1 MYGDG
6 QMSRLHR
13 ALFSDGTDVKRK
25 ALIWNSAAG
34 AISAGESV
42 LIPMVV
48 TRLIGLGDAGIL
60 TLGYAVGNL
69 MATIGKSG
77 GVRTLQVTDVAPK
90 HTFAEYLGAR
100 LSTLL
105 LMIAISIGYL
115 LHSTLQNGYT
125 LHKVIVLLVLC
136 SKCLLEAFED
146 VFAGECQK
154 QGRLDVGAR
163 MFVFRSITFMAVA
176 AVMLLAVRRMLPAL
190 VTALAAAVLLEVL
203 QLTVVLPE
211 MSISLCPSLDRAVL
225 ALLRKC
231 LPLAVCTFSFFY
243 ITNAP
248 KYAIDRV
255 MDDEAQAC
263 YGFIALPVF
272 AIELLSGFIYQPS
285 LVDFAKDLAD
295 KHFGKVRNR
304 ILMQIVILAGLTALA
319 WGAAYLLGIPLLSML
334 FAVDLARYKSEMLV
348 LVLAGGVLAVMAYFT
363 TVLTAMDHPMLIMFG
378 YLSALLLSLF
388 LYTPVIRSYGIMGG
402 VKLYLTLCILVS
414 VYEAVCI
421 TVSLRERPAQ
431 NQ

>member
-1 MYGDG
+1 M
-6 QMSRLHR
+6 MWPFKRLLLGNAETIQR
-13 ALFSDGTDVKRK
+13 SSY
-25 ALIWNSAAG
+25 IWNIAAGMCSAA
-34 AISAGESV
+34 ES
-42 LIPMVV
+42 IFFSMIV
-48 TRLIGLGDAGIL
+48 TRLIGLADAGII
-60 TLGYAVGNL
+60 TLGFAVGNL
-69 MATIGKSG
+69 MGTIGRSG
-77 GVRTLQVTDVAPK
+77 GVRTYQVTDVVRR
-90 HTFAEYLGAR
+90 FSFSDYLSAR
-100 LSTLL
+100 LFTLL
-105 LMIAISIGYL
+105 LMVVSTTSYLSYSAIS
-115 LHSTLQNGYT
+115 NGYPLYKT
-125 LHKVIVLLVLC
+125 TVLAMLC
-136 SKCLLEAFED
+136 SKFVLEAFED
-146 VFAGECQK
+146 VIVGECQK

-163 MFVFRSITFMAVA
+163 MFVFRSITFMTVA

-190 VTALAAAVLLEVL
+190 VIALVAAVLLEVL

-211 MSISLCPSLDRAVL
+211 MSISLRPSLDRAVL

-231 LPLAVCTFSFFY
+231 LPLAVYTFSFFY

-248 KYAIDRV
+248 KYTIDRV

-304 ILMQIVILAGLTALA
+304 ILLQIVILAGLTALA

-388 LYTPVIRSYGIMGG
+388 LYTPVIRGYGIMGG